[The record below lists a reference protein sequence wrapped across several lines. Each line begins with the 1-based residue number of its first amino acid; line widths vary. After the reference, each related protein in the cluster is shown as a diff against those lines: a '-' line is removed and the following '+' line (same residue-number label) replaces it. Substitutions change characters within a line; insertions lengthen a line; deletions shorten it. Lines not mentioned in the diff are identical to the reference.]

1 MGRSVGLPG
10 LSINWGPWAEV
21 GMAADLDSRSQQRI
35 AESGF
40 ATMPSEL
47 GLQLLGDLLRQ
58 DATQAGVMSVNWAKF
73 LQQFPPGGA
82 APLIS
87 DLAPKT
93 EPQTNS
99 AQPAKQLE
107 LLRQLE
113 ETIASD
119 RDNVLIAYIQT
130 EVAQVLRFEASYQ
143 PNPQQGFFDMGM
155 DSLMSIELKNR
166 LETSL
171 GNSLPST
178 LTFEYPT
185 IESLAD
191 YLLNKVIILN
201 VAEPIEV
208 ESQIETE
215 VQTDLFLDIQQYSE
229 EELAALVDQE
239 LAALMGV

>member
-1 MGRSVGLPG
+1 
-10 LSINWGPWAEV
+10 
-21 GMAADLDSRSQQRI
+21 MAADLDSRSQQRI

-40 ATMPSEL
+40 ATMSSEL

-58 DATQAGVMSVNWAKF
+58 DATQVGVMSVNWAKF

-87 DLAPKT
+87 DLAPQT
-93 EPQTNS
+93 QPQTNS
-99 AQPAKQLE
+99 AQSAKQLE

-119 RDNVLIAYIQT
+119 RQNVLIAYIQT
-130 EVAQVLRFEASYQ
+130 EVAQVLRFEAAYQ

-166 LETSL
+166 LETSVA
-171 GNSLPST
+171 NSLPST

-185 IESLAD
+185 IESLAE
-191 YLLNKVIILN
+191 YLLNNVISLN
-201 VAEPIEV
+201 VAEPVVV
-208 ESQIETE
+208 ELQIETE
-215 VQTDLFLDIQQYSE
+215 VQMIC
-229 EELAALVDQE
+229 
-239 LAALMGV
+239 